1 MAENREIRV
10 FASSPSDVRPE
21 RLIAGR
27 VVKRFGREFT
37 CHFHPEALIWEREPL
52 VVTHHFQDLIQPPR
66 DTDIVVTVLWS
77 RLGVPPLERKY

>member
-1 MAENREIRV
+1 MAENRVIRV
-10 FASSPSDVRPE
+10 FASSPLDVRPE
-21 RLIAGR
+21 CLIAGR
-27 VVKRFGREFT
+27 VVKRLGHEFT
-37 CHFHPEALIWEREPL
+37 CHFHSLIWEREPL